1 MLMFTLKFIFADSIL
16 AQLPLTTDGQT
27 TSVLSPQ
34 LMGAI
39 AGGIVAGLFTVIG
52 WIVTRYREDATRRR
66 EATLRH
72 LQRQIEELYG
82 PLYGLLR
89 QSKVTYDVAKKVL
102 PLRTNGRLA
111 IERFEP
117 KQQELWEHFV
127 DHYLRPLNSQMSEII
142 RTKMYLLEG
151 GVMPESFSNYLEHAA
166 QSEAVHALR
175 TPEAIKLVD
184 VWVAFPTGFPDDVEK
199 TLYELVHRYST
210 GIKDTSLEKH
220 RSVALAS
227 THASRWRRWFKRN
240 PPKTSSS

>member
-1 MLMFTLKFIFADSIL
+1 MLMFTLKFIVADSL
-16 AQLPLTTDGQT
+16 LTQLPATTDSQT
-27 TSVLSPQ
+27 ATVLSPQ

-66 EATLRH
+66 EATLRY

-89 QSKVTYDVAKKVL
+89 QSKVTYEVAKKVL
-102 PLRTNGRLA
+102 PKRDDGRLA

-117 KQQELWEHFV
+117 KQQELWEYFV

-184 VWVAFPTGFPDDVEK
+184 VWVAFPTRFTDDVEN
-199 TLYELVHRYST
+199 TLYKLVHRYST

-220 RSVALAS
+220 SSVALDSAH
-227 THASRWRRWFKRN
+227 TTRWQRWFKHIPSR
-240 PPKTSSS
+240 SSSS